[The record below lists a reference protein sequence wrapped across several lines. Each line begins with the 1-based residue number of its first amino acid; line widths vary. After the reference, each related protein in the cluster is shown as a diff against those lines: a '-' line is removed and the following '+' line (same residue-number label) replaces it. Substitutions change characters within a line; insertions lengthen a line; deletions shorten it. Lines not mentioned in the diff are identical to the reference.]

1 MGLYDRDYY
10 REPPPSSGLGQ
21 VRLVSVTTWLII
33 INAMVFVA
41 DGLVQHRRVQQR
53 LDQLDPKIRET
64 AEEHGVPVRRW
75 FMLNERGPLEHWG
88 HFSVQKAIYQG
99 QVWRVITFQFLH
111 ADLWHL
117 FANTLGLVL
126 FGPIVEA
133 HFGKS
138 RYLAYYLLC
147 GIAGVGMYLLLFA
160 AGVMVYSPAVPMVGA
175 SAGIFGVLVGAAFIA
190 PDMEVPMFIGRNAV
204 PVRVLAVAAL
214 LLAVFVVMRQSRN
227 AGGQAAHIGGAVLG
241 VLLMFNQHWLTPF
254 APAHASGGAAAR
266 RRRKRAFQKDWSKD
280 MNR

>member
-1 MGLYDRDYY
+1 MGLHDRDYY
-10 REPPPSSGLGQ
+10 REPPPSTGLGRM
-21 VRLVSVTTWLII
+21 RLVSVTTWVVI
-33 INAMVFVA
+33 INAAVFMA
-41 DGLVQHRRVQQR
+41 DGLMQQRRVQQR
-53 LDQLDPKIRET
+53 IAQEPRLRDW
-64 AEEHGVPVRRW
+64 AEEHGMPVRYW
-75 FMLNERGPLEHWG
+75 LTMQERAPLEQWG
-88 HFSVQKAIYQG
+88 HFSVQKGIYQA
-99 QVWRVITFQFLH
+99 QVWRLLTFQFLH

-147 GIAGVGMYLLLFA
+147 GIAGVAMYLLLFA
-160 AGVMVYSPAVPMVGA
+160 AGIMVYDAATPMVGA

-190 PDMEVPMFIGRNAV
+190 PDMEVPLFIGGSSV

-214 LLAVFVVMRQSRN
+214 LLAIFVVMRHGPN
-227 AGGQAAHIGGAVLG
+227 AGGQAAHVGGAVLG
-241 VLLMFNQHWLTPF
+241 VLFMFNQHWLTPF
-254 APAHASGGAAAR
+254 APARSGPTAAR
-266 RRRKRAFQKDWSKD
+266 RRRRRFQKDWSRD